1 MNSEAKLFGLPART
15 FSKIAAGIVAFLGTV
30 VLIGWA
36 ADLKFVI
43 QIIPGMPAMNPLT
56 AVCFILAAIS
66 LICSQQ
72 TPETEPD
79 PLLVHISRASAALIG
94 FAALLKLAC
103 FLAGWRFQVDQLLF
117 HKAMAAQSAR
127 FVRSMSPNTALNLIC
142 CAAGLITLDK
152 RTKRGHWPAQYLA
165 IWSMLWGWLTLV
177 SYLFDSR
184 AFYSTTS
191 YAPMPLNTC
200 AGFILLTLGM
210 LAARPEQGIIPTF
223 CSMEAGGRITRRLLP
238 LAIFIPSLLGGLK
251 MVGQG
256 ASLFAADLGIS
267 MVVIA
272 SIVISVAIICGIG
285 ASLNESARE
294 RRRVQRGLR
303 DSQRRFRSIWE
314 NSADGMWLTDGE
326 GMIVDVSPAFCSM
339 VGMNA
344 EELVNKSISIL
355 FHEDENPRRALQKY
369 KERFRAGM
377 IDKNLER
384 RIKFGSG
391 KVADVEVSVSY
402 IELEE
407 GKPLLLSIFRDI
419 SARKAAE
426 LQIRELNEDLEQKV
440 AERTAELEERTLE
453 LESSE
458 HRYRLLADLLPH
470 IVWTAK
476 PDGNL
481 DYCNQRWFDHTGQD
495 FEAAKDLGW
504 QTMVHPEDVERT
516 VAYWSRV
523 VQTGEN
529 YEVECRLLKVSD
541 GTHRWHLVRAFPLQ
555 SETGEIMEWVGTCTD
570 IHEFKL
576 AQQEVR
582 QLNADLEQRVR
593 ERTAALAKANT
604 ALEKDLEKRKLVEAS
619 LARVKAKLEA
629 ILDAATQVAIIAMDT
644 NGVITMFNPGAE
656 RMLGYNEQEMVGKA
670 TPEWYHVA
678 AELERHGIWLSEEFG
693 RPLTGMEALVEHARQ
708 GSYEE
713 QEWTYVRKDGRQ
725 LPVSLVVTALQEADG
740 QLVGFLGIARDI
752 SGRKDTEEELKA
764 SEARFRA
771 LSTSSP
777 IGIFQ
782 TDLNGNCLYANA
794 QCMRLTGLSSEE
806 LMGGEWVKA
815 IYPSDR
821 LGVVQ
826 ELSACARE
834 GREFMMEFRV
844 QTPEGI
850 VRWVRSRAAIIM
862 AQDKAVGYVGTTED
876 ITEQRSAE
884 EQLRRF
890 AADVEKSNHELK
902 EALANVKKL
911 SGLLPICSGC
921 KKIRDDKGYW
931 NQIEFFIRDHS
942 DASFSHGMCPECARQ
957 FFPGFI
963 ANGVH

>member
-1 MNSEAKLFGLPART
+1 MDSEPKLFGVPART
-15 FSKIAAGIVAFLGTV
+15 FSKVAAGIIAFLGTI

-36 ADLKFVI
+36 ADLKFVV

-66 LICSQQ
+66 LICSQR

-79 PLLVHISRASAALIG
+79 PLLVNIARASAALIG
-94 FAALLKLAC
+94 LAGLMKLASWVT
-103 FLAGWRFQVDQLLF
+103 GWRFQVDQLVFREEL
-117 HKAMAAQSAR
+117 AAQSAN
-127 FVRSMSPNTALNLIC
+127 FVRSMSPNTAINLIC

-152 RTKRGHWPAQYLA
+152 RTKRGQWPAQYLA
-165 IWSMLWGWLTLV
+165 IWSLLWGWLTLV
-177 SYLFDSR
+177 SYVFDSR
-184 AFYSTTS
+184 TFYSTTG
-191 YAPMPLNTC
+191 YVPMSLHAC
-200 AGFILLTLGM
+200 AGFVVLAMGM
-210 LAARPEQGIIPTF
+210 LAARPEHGIIPTLY
-223 CSMEAGGRITRRLLP
+223 SVEAGGKITRRLLP

-251 MVGQG
+251 MVRQG
-256 ASLFAADLGIS
+256 ASLFAADFSVS
-267 MVVIA
+267 MVVIV
-272 SIVISVAIICGIG
+272 SIVISVAFICGIG

-314 NSADGMWLTDGE
+314 NSADGMRLSDGE
-326 GMIVDVSPAFCSM
+326 GTIVDVNPAFCSM

-355 FHEDENPRRALQKY
+355 FHEDENPRRSLQKY

-377 IDKNLER
+377 IDKNLEH

-419 SARKAAE
+419 SERKAAE
-426 LQIRELNEDLEQKV
+426 LRIRELNEDLEQRV
-440 AERTAELEERTLE
+440 AERTAELEATEQ
-453 LESSE
+453 
-458 HRYRLLADLLPH
+458 RYRFLADLMPH

-476 PDGNL
+476 PDGNV
-481 DYCNQRWFDHTGQD
+481 DYYNQRWFDYTGQD
-495 FEAAKDLGW
+495 FEVAKDSSW
-504 QTMVHPEDVERT
+504 QAVLHPEDVERT
-516 VAYWSRV
+516 VTRWGQS
-523 VQTGEN
+523 VQTGESF
-529 YEVECRLLKVSD
+529 EVECRLKQASEWAF
-541 GTHRWHLVRAFPLQ
+541 RWHLVRAFPFQ
-555 SETGEIMEWVGTCTD
+555 TETGEIVQWVGTCTD
-570 IHEFKL
+570 IHDLKR
-576 AQQEVR
+576 AQEEVR
-582 QLNADLEQRVR
+582 QLNADLEQRVQ
-593 ERTAALAKANT
+593 ERTVALARANM

-629 ILDAATQVAIIAMDT
+629 ILDAATQIAIIAMDT

-656 RMLGYNEQEMVGKA
+656 RMLGYGEQEMVGKA
-670 TPEWYHVA
+670 TPEKYHVP

-693 RPLTGMEALVEHARQ
+693 RPITGLDALVEHARQ

-713 QEWTYVRKDGRQ
+713 REWTYVRKDGQ
-725 LPVSLVVTALQEADG
+725 ELTVSLVVTALQEADG
-740 QLVGFLGIARDI
+740 QLVGFLGIAKDV

-782 TDLNGNCLYANA
+782 TDLEGNCLYANA
-794 QCMRLTGLSSEE
+794 QCLRLTGLSLDE
-806 LMGGEWVKA
+806 LRGVEWMKA
-815 IYPSDR
+815 IYPADR
-821 LGVVQ
+821 QGVMR
-826 ELSACARE
+826 EMFACVNE
-834 GREFMMEFRV
+834 GREFMREFRV

-850 VRWVRSRAAIIM
+850 VRWVHSRAALIT

-876 ITEQRSAE
+876 ITERRAAE

-890 AADVEKSNHELK
+890 AADVEKSNNELK
-902 EALANVKKL
+902 EALANVKTL
-911 SGLLPICSGC
+911 RGLLPICSGC

-942 DASFSHGMCPECARQ
+942 DASFSHGMCPECARR

-963 ANGVH
+963 ANGVHLG